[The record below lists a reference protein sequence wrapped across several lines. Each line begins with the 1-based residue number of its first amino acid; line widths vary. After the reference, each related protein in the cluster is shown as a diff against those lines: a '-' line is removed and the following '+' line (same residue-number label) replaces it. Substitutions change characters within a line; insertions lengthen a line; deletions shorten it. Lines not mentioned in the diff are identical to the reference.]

1 MNTKLPFSGHSPRKV
16 REPSRPR
23 ITLAE
28 EQIEALERMKDFLNT
43 EEPVLVLQ
51 GYAGTGKTSILNE
64 YIQFLR
70 STRED
75 FILCAPTHKAKLVVE
90 EVTGED
96 AMTVHKLLS
105 LAPNIEI
112 FELDYKDLKFQCNG
126 FGEIPDNGIVII
138 DEASMI
144 NDEIYKLL
152 LDMCN
157 QYGTKLLFIGDKAQ
171 IQPVCSKSTSLVFNC
186 PNIIT
191 LTQIHRQADTNGLLP
206 LLSRLRER
214 PLKRFEPIEAPEGS
228 LIICDQAKD
237 FMLKSAD
244 FFRRAIKKQDV
255 NEVKLIAY
263 TNARVQGFNQC
274 MRKLL
279 WDTNVANEY
288 NQFEFLTGYENFE
301 YNNTQFYNS
310 LDYIIVDAPKRVER
324 HIPHFMK
331 MPGYELE
338 LFDTVYK
345 KLLTVFILERDINK
359 DYIDSL
365 AATIENFRISAIEAK
380 RNGNRTRSTFLWKK
394 YFEMIKSFAT
404 PKDIMWDNR
413 VIKKKTFDY
422 GYASTIH
429 KIQGS
434 SLGTVFIDMAN
445 VLVCKNVDEIRQM
458 QYVSLSRTKTDA
470 YILV

>member
-1 MNTKLPFSGHSPRKV
+1 MI
-16 REPSRPR
+16 SRFPLKKASSKKIKESN

-28 EQIEALERMKDFLNT
+28 EQIKALERMKDFLNT

-64 YIQFLR
+64 YIRFLQLNQ
-70 STRED
+70 ED
-75 FILCAPTHKAKLVVE
+75 FILCAPTHKAKLVIE
-90 EVTGED
+90 EVTGEE
-96 AMTVHKLLS
+96 AITVHKLLS

-112 FELDYKDLKFQCNG
+112 FNLDYRDLKFRCDG

-157 QYGTKLLFIGDKAQ
+157 QFGTKLLFIGDKAQ

-206 LLSRLRER
+206 LLFKLRER
-214 PLKRFEPIEAPEGS
+214 PLKQFQSIEAPEGS
-228 LIICDQAKD
+228 LFIYDQAKD
-237 FMLKSAD
+237 FMFKSID
-244 FFRRAIKKQDV
+244 FFRQAVKKQDI

-274 MRKLL
+274 MRKIL
-279 WDTNVANEY
+279 WESNVVNEY

-301 YNNTQFYNS
+301 YNGTKFYNS
-310 LDYIIVDAPKRVER
+310 LDYIIVDTPKRVER
-324 HIPHFMK
+324 HIPHFMTL
-331 MPGYELE
+331 PGYELE
-338 LFDTVYK
+338 LYDTVYK
-345 KLLTVFILERDINK
+345 KLLTVFILERNINK

-365 AATIENFRISAIEAK
+365 ASTIENFRISAIEAQ
-380 RNGNRTRSTFLWKK
+380 RNRNRTKASLLWKK
-394 YFEMIKSFAT
+394 YFSMIKSFAT

-422 GYASTIH
+422 GYASTVH
-429 KIQGS
+429 KLQGS
-434 SLGTVFIDMAN
+434 SLKTVFIDMAN
-445 VLVCKNVDEIRQM
+445 IFVCKDVNEIRQM
-458 QYVSLSRTKTDA
+458 QYVALSRTKTDA
-470 YILV
+470 YILVQF

>member
-1 MNTKLPFSGHSPRKV
+1 MNTKLLFSGHSSKKAKGPNKPHIV
-16 REPSRPR
+16 
-23 ITLAE
+23 LAE
-28 EQIEALERMKDFLNT
+28 EQVEALERMKNFLNT

-64 YIQFLR
+64 YIQFLK
-70 STRED
+70 STNED
-75 FILCAPTHKAKLVVE
+75 FILCAPTHKAKLVIE
-90 EVTGED
+90 EVTGEE

-105 LAPNIEI
+105 FAPNIEI
-112 FELDYKDLKFQCNG
+112 FELDYKDLKFQCKG
-126 FGEIPDNGIVII
+126 FCKIPDNGVVII

-186 PNIIT
+186 SNIIT
-191 LTQIHRQADTNGLLP
+191 LTKIHRQADTNGLLP

-237 FMLKSAD
+237 FMLKSVD
-244 FFRRAIKKQDV
+244 LFKHAIRKQDV

-263 TNARVQGFNQC
+263 TNSRVQGFNQC

-279 WDTNVANEY
+279 WESNVANEY

-310 LDYIIVDAPKRVER
+310 LDYIIVDTPKRVER
-324 HIPHFMK
+324 YIPHFMK

-345 KLLTVFILERDINK
+345 KLLTVFMLKRGINK

-380 RNGNRTRSTFLWKK
+380 RNGNRTRSTFLWRK
-394 YFEMIKSFAT
+394 YFEMVKSFAT

-422 GYASTIH
+422 GYASTVH

-434 SLGTVFIDMAN
+434 SLRTIFIDMAN
-445 VLVCKNVDEIRQM
+445 ILICKDVNEIRQI

>member
-1 MNTKLPFSGHSPRKV
+1 MSIKLPFSGYSSKRIG
-16 REPSRPR
+16 EPNRPR
-23 ITLAE
+23 ITLAD
-28 EQIEALERMKDFLNT
+28 EQIEALERMKRFLDT

-64 YIQFLR
+64 YIQYLR
-70 STRED
+70 SNGED

-90 EVTGED
+90 EVTGEE

-126 FGEIPDNGIVII
+126 LSEIPSNGIVII

-171 IQPVCSKSTSLVFNC
+171 IQPVCSKGTSLVFNC

-191 LTQIHRQADTNGLLP
+191 LTKIHRQADTNGLLP
-206 LLSRLRER
+206 LLSKLRER
-214 PLKRFEPIEAPEGS
+214 PMKRFQPIEAPEGS
-228 LIICDQAKD
+228 LIVCDQAKD

-244 FFRRAIKKQDV
+244 FFRTAIKKQNV
-255 NEVKLIAY
+255 NDVKLIAY

-279 WDTNVANEY
+279 WEDNIANEY

-301 YNNTQFYNS
+301 YNSAQFYNS
-310 LDYIIVDAPKRVER
+310 LDYVIVDAPKRVER

-331 MPGYELE
+331 LPGYELE
-338 LFDTVYK
+338 LF
-345 KLLTVFILERDINK
+345 L
-359 DYIDSL
+359 SL
-365 AATIENFRISAIEAK
+365 
-380 RNGNRTRSTFLWKK
+380 
-394 YFEMIKSFAT
+394 
-404 PKDIMWDNR
+404 
-413 VIKKKTFDY
+413 
-422 GYASTIH
+422 IH
-429 KIQGS
+429 I
-434 SLGTVFIDMAN
+434 
-445 VLVCKNVDEIRQM
+445 
-458 QYVSLSRTKTDA
+458 
-470 YILV
+470 

>member
-1 MNTKLPFSGHSPRKV
+1 MSTGFPFISKKIGESSK
-16 REPSRPR
+16 PR
-23 ITLAE
+23 IQLAE
-28 EQIEALERMKDFLNT
+28 EQIAALERMKNFLNT
-43 EEPVLVLQ
+43 EESVLVLQ

-64 YIQFLR
+64 YIRFLV
-70 STRED
+70 SEGED
-75 FILCAPTHKAKLVVE
+75 FTLCAPTHKAKLVME
-90 EVTGED
+90 EVTGRE
-96 AMTVHKLLS
+96 AVTVHKLLS

-112 FELDYKDLKFQCNG
+112 FELDYKDLKFRCNG

-152 LDMCN
+152 LDMCS

-191 LTQIHRQADTNGLLP
+191 LTKIHRQADTNGLLP
-206 LLSRLRER
+206 LLSKLRER
-214 PLKRFEPIEAPEGS
+214 PMKRFMPIEASEGS
-228 LIICDQAKD
+228 LIVCDQAKD

-244 FFRRAIKKQDV
+244 FFRHAIKKQDV

-279 WDTNVANEY
+279 WNNNVDNEY

-301 YNNTQFYNS
+301 YNGSQFYNS
-310 LDYIIVDAPKRVER
+310 LDYIIVDTPKRVER

-345 KLLTVFILERDINK
+345 KLLTVFILEKDISK

-365 AATIENFRISAIEAK
+365 SATIENFRISAIEAK
-380 RNGNRTRSTFLWKK
+380 RNGNRTRSTFLWKR

-404 PKDIMWDNR
+404 PKDMMWDNR

-434 SLGTVFIDMAN
+434 SLKTVFIDMAN
-445 VLVCKNVDEIRQM
+445 ILVCKNIDEIRQM

>member
-1 MNTKLPFSGHSPRKV
+1 MNTKLPFSGHSLRKV

-28 EQIEALERMKDFLNT
+28 EQIKALERMKDFLNT

-96 AMTVHKLLS
+96 AMTVYKLLS

-244 FFRRAIKKQDV
+244 FLDELLRNKTLM
-255 NEVKLIAY
+255 KL
-263 TNARVQGFNQC
+263 
-274 MRKLL
+274 
-279 WDTNVANEY
+279 
-288 NQFEFLTGYENFE
+288 
-301 YNNTQFYNS
+301 S
-310 LDYIIVDAPKRVER
+310 L
-324 HIPHFMK
+324 
-331 MPGYELE
+331 
-338 LFDTVYK
+338 
-345 KLLTVFILERDINK
+345 
-359 DYIDSL
+359 
-365 AATIENFRISAIEAK
+365 
-380 RNGNRTRSTFLWKK
+380 
-394 YFEMIKSFAT
+394 
-404 PKDIMWDNR
+404 
-413 VIKKKTFDY
+413 
-422 GYASTIH
+422 
-429 KIQGS
+429 
-434 SLGTVFIDMAN
+434 
-445 VLVCKNVDEIRQM
+445 
-458 QYVSLSRTKTDA
+458 
-470 YILV
+470 